1 MKISLF
7 MLIFVLVLMVVPLV
21 VGTYVYQD
29 SRKRGMN
36 PLVWTLVSLLVPAL
50 IGFVIYLLARVGYA
64 DETCPRCQTPVKET
78 YVVCP
83 NCGVKLKPTCPYCD
97 QSVEPGWKV
106 CPYCAKALPER
117 QDDVVEPVRRKDKSL
132 KVILGAIV
140 AMPIA
145 IVLMLVAH
153 LIGGDIRGS
162 MNTTYWQVEQ
172 YLEEKQDPTIEAW
185 IRQCEE
191 KAAQDKELKA
201 YVLRHDTEH
210 KGERL
215 TQFLVYLPVA
225 EGNLQIQADRYGT
238 ALGAVLQV
246 RFLTTAED
254 PENPETVGYRLCT
267 VSCRTDKIRR
277 IEVFRNVT
285 KLDCEVTKVDYN
297 LTLFEMVPQ

>member
-1 MKISLF
+1 MRIS
-7 MLIFVLVLMVVPLV
+7 FVMILYVLLLMVIPLV

-36 PLVWTLVSLLVPAL
+36 PLLWTLVALLVPAL
-50 IGFVIYLLARVGYA
+50 IGFVIYLLARVGYSN
-64 DETCPRCQTPVKET
+64 ETCPRCQTVVKES

-97 QSVEPGWKV
+97 QPVELGWKV

-117 QDDVVEPVRRKDKSL
+117 QDDVVEPVRKKDKSL

-140 AMPIA
+140 AMPIVILLLLGA
-145 IVLMLVAH
+145 YLV
-153 LIGGDIRGS
+153 GGDIRGS
-162 MNTTYWQVEQ
+162 MNTTYWEVEQ
-172 YLEEKQDPTIEAW
+172 YVEQKKDQPVVEW

-191 KAAQDKELKA
+191 KAAQEKEVKA

-210 KGERL
+210 KGDRL

-225 EGNLQIQADRYGT
+225 ENNLRIQADRYGT

-254 PENPETVGYRLCT
+254 AENTGYRLCT
-267 VSCRTDKIRR
+267 VSCRTDKIHR

-297 LTLFEMVPQ
+297 LTLFEMVPE